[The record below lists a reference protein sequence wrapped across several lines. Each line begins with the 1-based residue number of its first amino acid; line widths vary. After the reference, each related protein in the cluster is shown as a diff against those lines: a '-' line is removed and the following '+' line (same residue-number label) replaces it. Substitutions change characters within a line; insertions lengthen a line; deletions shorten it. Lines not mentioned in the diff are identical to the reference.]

1 MYIALQDLREASFR
15 GPEWPNKDECDTY
28 VVKFPAWNEFPTTY
42 LSPEN
47 KGYE

>member
-1 MYIALQDLREASFR
+1 MLQGITRRSFQAPDW
-15 GPEWPNKDECDTY
+15 PEKEECDLF